1 MMNRS
6 LLLTT
11 ALLLIGNSSTWAA
24 EDLSLER
31 MATCQDSW
39 LDWEKNEPAQLK
51 TFGDQFRAD
60 FSQSENDP
68 FFVPKTDTSID
79 GLRVLQVFPG
89 SVGMGVGFS
98 AVVDATFENAKRT
111 FSKALGKPLEKCD
124 VSDNMRSCELEIGEK
139 QTFVLMAEDSAKS
152 TTTLLGCYY
161 YYEK

>member
-1 MMNRS
+1 MNRS
-6 LLLTT
+6 LLLIT
-11 ALLLIGNSSTWAA
+11 ALLLIGNSSAWAA

-51 TFGDQFRAD
+51 KFGDQFRAD

-111 FSKALGKPLEKCD
+111 F
-124 VSDNMRSCELEIGEK
+124 
-139 QTFVLMAEDSAKS
+139 
-152 TTTLLGCYY
+152 
-161 YYEK
+161 

>member
-1 MMNRS
+1 MTNRS
-6 LLLTT
+6 LLFIT
-11 ALLLIGNSSTWAA
+11 ALLLIGNSPISAA
-24 EDLSLER
+24 EDLGIER

-51 TFGDQFRAD
+51 TFGDQFRSD
-60 FSQSENDP
+60 FSQNENDA
-68 FFVPKTDTSID
+68 FFVPKTDMSID

-98 AVVDATFENAKRT
+98 AVVDATFDNAKRT
-111 FSKALGKPLEKCD
+111 FSKTLGRPLEKCD
-124 VSDNMRSCELEIGEK
+124 VSDDMRSCEMEIGEK
-139 QTFVLMAEDSAKS
+139 RTFVLMAEDSAKS

>member
-6 LLLTT
+6 LLLIT
-11 ALLLIGNSSTWAA
+11 ALLLIGNSSAWAA

-98 AVVDATFENAKRT
+98 AVVDATFDNARRT
-111 FSKALGKPLEKCD
+111 FSKALGRSLEKCD
-124 VSDNMRSCELEIGEK
+124 VSDNMRTCELEIGEK
-139 QTFVLMAEDSAKS
+139 RTFVLMAEDSAKS